1 MFKMINSPIKKTIL
15 VFILL
20 LSFTACS
27 SNEEICACLEA
38 GKNLNDYASKL
49 LTKEVNEQ
57 ELKKMENLKSEK
69 NKKCDAFKTMDGKK
83 MMELKEDCEGN

>member
-1 MFKMINSPIKKTIL
+1 MIKTFL
-15 VFILL
+15 ILL
-20 LSFTACS
+20 LLFSFTACT

-49 LTKEVNEQ
+49 ITKEVNEK
-57 ELKKMENLKSEK
+57 EMKKMEELKSEK

-83 MMELKEDCEGN
+83 MMELKDECDGN

>member
-1 MFKMINSPIKKTIL
+1 MIKTFL
-15 VFILL
+15 ILL
-20 LSFTACS
+20 LLFSFTACT

-49 LTKEVNEQ
+49 ITKEVNEK
-57 ELKKMENLKSEK
+57 EMKKMEELKSEK

-83 MMELKEDCEGN
+83 MMELKDECEDN

>member
-1 MFKMINSPIKKTIL
+1 MKLLQILKSTIL
-15 VFILL
+15 LILM
-20 LSFTACS
+20 LSFTGCS
-27 SNEEICACLEA
+27 SNEEICGCLEA

-69 NKKCDAFKTMDGKK
+69 NKKCAAFETMDGKK
-83 MMELKEDCEGN
+83 MMELKADCEGN

>member
-1 MFKMINSPIKKTIL
+1 MIKTVL
-15 VFILL
+15 ILL
-20 LSFTACS
+20 LLFSFTACT

-49 LTKEVNEQ
+49 ITKEVNEK
-57 ELKKMENLKSEK
+57 EMKKMEELKSEK

-83 MMELKEDCEGN
+83 MMELKDECGDN

>member
-1 MFKMINSPIKKTIL
+1 MIKTVLIL
-15 VFILL
+15 MLL
-20 LSFTACS
+20 FSFTACT

-49 LTKEVNEQ
+49 ITKEVNEK
-57 ELKKMENLKSEK
+57 EMKKMEELKSEK

-83 MMELKEDCEGN
+83 MMELKAECVGN

>member
-1 MFKMINSPIKKTIL
+1 MIKTVLIL
-15 VFILL
+15 MLL
-20 LSFTACS
+20 FSFTACT

-49 LTKEVNEQ
+49 ITKEVNEK
-57 ELKKMENLKSEK
+57 EMKKMEELKSEK

-83 MMELKEDCEGN
+83 MMELKAECDGN